1 MRHIKLIIT
10 LILLPIVHNSFASE
24 RIKMGVT
31 WTYSASGFFDPKV
44 DQLIVKE
51 VVAKSPADKAGLQV
65 GDKVKSIEG
74 CQIPGC
80 PASKAKSY
88 LTSKSLNQ
96 LKLTVETQQSMSK
109 TVILNLA
116 PSLPEK

>member
-10 LILLPIVHNSFASE
+10 LILLPIVHTSFASE

-31 WTYSASGFFDPKV
+31 WSYSASGFFDPKV
-44 DQLIVKE
+44 NEL
-51 VVAKSPADKAGLQV
+51 VAKEIVANSPADKAGLKV

-80 PASKAKSY
+80 PATKAKSY

-96 LKLTVETQQSMSK
+96 LKLMVETQQGTAK
-109 TVILNLA
+109 TVIVSLA
-116 PSLPEK
+116 LHST